1 MGTNVDTAA
10 TVRIDR
16 RPVGVAVIRIYNTL
30 TRTTEPLVP
39 RVPGEVGLYVCGM
52 TVYDHC
58 HIGHARAMMAFDVV
72 VRHLRRRGLRVKF
85 VRNHTDVDDK
95 ILARAL
101 ELGVPPLELSAQFI
115 AELDADLD
123 AVGILRPDVA
133 PQVSDHIPEV
143 VAMIEALL
151 TKEHAYLA
159 ANGDVYFSIES
170 SPGYGKLSGRKID
183 ELREGARVAVDPN
196 KRHPGD
202 FALWKSVPDSAD
214 LGWSAPFG
222 RGRPGWHIECSAMAA
237 RHLGEQFDLHGGGID
252 LVFPHHENEIAQSE
266 CASGHRPF
274 ATVWMHNGHL
284 TLVDA
289 AGEPVK
295 MSKSLGNV
303 VRIRDLVERVPA
315 EALRLMYVD
324 THYRSPLPFSDQK
337 LADALAVLDRVYLAR
352 ETVDEVV
359 GRGVSAPLDQLPDS
373 ARDAHALATAFVAKC
388 DDAMD
393 DDFNSAAAIGH
404 FFELVRAINRFG
416 NDKKARARGADALRP
431 ALDAFAVVAEV
442 FGIAALTPA
451 AYFDEA
457 KGKRMRAQGR
467 SVEAIDALVAERSA
481 ARAAKDWARADA
493 ARVQLDEAGIT
504 VMDGADGSTWRVRID
519 A

>member
-1 MGTNVDTAA
+1 
-10 TVRIDR
+10 
-16 RPVGVAVIRIYNTL
+16 VIRIYNTL
-30 TRTTEPLVP
+30 TRTTEPLEP
-39 RVPGEVGLYVCGM
+39 IVPGEVGLYVCGM

-72 VRHLRRRGLRVKF
+72 VRHLRRRGYRVRF

-95 ILARAL
+95 ILARAV

-133 PQVSDHIPEV
+133 PQVSQHIPDV
-143 VAMIEALL
+143 IALITALIERG
-151 TKEHAYLA
+151 HAYLA
-159 ANGDVYFSIES
+159 DNGDVYFSIES
-170 SPGYGKLSGRKID
+170 CPGYGKLSGRKID
-183 ELREGARVAVDPN
+183 EMREGARVAVEAS

-202 FALWKSVPDSAD
+202 FALWKAVPAAGD
-214 LGWSAPFG
+214 LGWEAPFG

-237 RHLGEQFDLHGGGID
+237 HHLGEQFDLHGGGID

-266 CASGHRPF
+266 CATGHRPF
-274 ATVWMHNGHL
+274 AKVWMHNGHL

-303 VRIRDLVERVPA
+303 VRIRDIVARVPA

-337 LADALAVLDRVYLAR
+337 LADALGVLDRVYVAR
-352 ETVDEVV
+352 ETVDDVV
-359 GRGVSAPLDQLPDS
+359 GRGVSAPLSELPES
-373 ARDAHALATAFVAKC
+373 AREVHALAAAFVAKF
-388 DDAMD
+388 DAAMD

-431 ALDAFAVVAEV
+431 ALAAFAVVAEV
-442 FGIAALTPA
+442 FGIAALAPA

-457 KGKRMRAQGR
+457 KVKRMRAQGR
-467 SVEAIDALVAERSA
+467 SIEAIDALVAERSA
-481 ARAAKDWARADA
+481 ARTAKDWARADA
-493 ARVQLDEAGIT
+493 ARLQLDEQGIT
-504 VMDGADGSTWRVRID
+504 VMDGAEGSTWRVRVD

>member
-1 MGTNVDTAA
+1 
-10 TVRIDR
+10 
-16 RPVGVAVIRIYNTL
+16 VIRIYNTL
-30 TRTTEPLVP
+30 TRTVEPLEP

-72 VRHLRRRGLRVKF
+72 VRHLRRRGLKVTF

-95 ILARAL
+95 ILARAA
-101 ELGVPPLELSAQFI
+101 ELGVPPLALSAQFI
-115 AELDADLD
+115 QELDTDLD

-133 PQVSDHIPEV
+133 PQVSEHIPEV

-151 TKEHAYLA
+151 ARGHAYVA
-159 ANGDVYFSIES
+159 DNGDVYFSIES
-170 SPGYGKLSGRKID
+170 CPGYGKLSGRKID
-183 ELREGARVAVDPN
+183 ELREGARVAVEAS

-202 FALWKSVPDSAD
+202 FALWKAVPEEAD
-214 LGWSAPFG
+214 LGWEAPFG

-274 ATVWMHNGHL
+274 ARVWMHNGHL

-303 VRIRDLVERVPA
+303 VRIRDIVARVPA

-337 LADALAVLDRVYLAR
+337 LEAALGVLDRVYIAK
-352 ETVDEVV
+352 ETVEEVV
-359 GRGVSAPLDQLPDS
+359 GKGVSAPLDQLPES
-373 ARDAHALATAFVAKC
+373 AREVHALASAFVEKF
-388 DDAMD
+388 DTAMD

-404 FFELVRAINRFG
+404 FFELVRAVNRFG

-431 ALDAFAVVAEV
+431 VQAAFAAVAEV
-442 FGIAALTPA
+442 FGIGAMAPS

-457 KGKRMRAQGR
+457 KVKRLAAQGR
-467 SVEAIDALVAERSA
+467 SVAEVDALVSERA
-481 ARAAKDWARADA
+481 DARAAKDWARADA
-493 ARVQLDEAGIT
+493 ARARLDELGIA
-504 VMDGADGSTWRVRID
+504 VMDGPEGSTWRVRVD

>member
-1 MGTNVDTAA
+1 M
-10 TVRIDR
+10 
-16 RPVGVAVIRIYNTL
+16 IRIYNTL
-30 TRTTEPLVP
+30 TRTVEPLEP

-95 ILARAL
+95 ILARAQ
-101 ELGVPPLELSAQFI
+101 ELRVPPLVLSAQFI

-133 PQVSDHIPEV
+133 PQVSEHIPEV
-143 VAMIEALL
+143 IAMTEALIE
-151 TKEHAYLA
+151 KGHAYVA

-170 SPGYGKLSGRKID
+170 CPGYGKLSGRKIED
-183 ELREGARVAVDPN
+183 MREGARVAVDPH

-202 FALWKSVPDSAD
+202 FALWKAVSGEGD
-214 LGWSAPFG
+214 LGWDASFG

-274 ATVWMHNGHL
+274 AKVWMHNGHL

-303 VRIRDLVERVPA
+303 VRIRDIVARVPA

-337 LADALAVLDRVYLAR
+337 LADAIGVLDRVYIAR
-352 ETVDEVV
+352 ETVDDVV
-359 GRGVSAPLDQLPDS
+359 GRGVGAPIDSLPES
-373 ARDAHALATAFVAKC
+373 AREVHALATTFVAKF
-388 DDAMD
+388 DAAMD
-393 DDFNSAAAIGH
+393 EDFNSAAAIAH

-416 NDKKARARGADALRP
+416 NDKKARAKGADALRP
-431 ALDAFAVVAEV
+431 ALACFAVVAEV
-442 FGIAALTPA
+442 FGIAALSPA

-457 KGKRMRAQGR
+457 KVKRMRAQGR
-467 SVEAIDALVAERSA
+467 SIEAIDALVAERSA

-493 ARVQLDEAGIT
+493 ARAQLDEQGIT
-504 VMDGADGSTWRVRID
+504 VMDGPEGSTWRVRVD

>member
-1 MGTNVDTAA
+1 M
-10 TVRIDR
+10 
-16 RPVGVAVIRIYNTL
+16 IRIYNTL
-30 TRTTEPLVP
+30 TRTVEPLEP
-39 RVPGEVGLYVCGM
+39 LVPGEVGLYVCGM

-95 ILARAL
+95 ILNRAQ
-101 ELGVPPLELSAQFI
+101 ELGVPPLVLSAQFI

-133 PQVSDHIPEV
+133 PQVSEHIPEV
-143 VAMIEALL
+143 IAMIEALIE
-151 TKEHAYLA
+151 KGHAYVA
-159 ANGDVYFSIES
+159 ANGDVYFSIERC
-170 SPGYGKLSGRKID
+170 PGYGKLSGRKIED
-183 ELREGARVAVDPN
+183 MREGARVAVDPH

-202 FALWKSVPDSAD
+202 FALWKAVPVATD
-214 LGWSAPFG
+214 LGWEASFG

-274 ATVWMHNGHL
+274 AKVWMHNGHL

-303 VRIRDLVERVPA
+303 VRIRDIVARVPA

-337 LADALAVLDRVYLAR
+337 LADALGVLDRVYIAR

-359 GRGVSAPLDQLPDS
+359 GRGVGAPLASLPDS
-373 ARDAHALATAFVAKC
+373 AREVHALATSFVAKFEA
-388 DDAMD
+388 AMD
-393 DDFNSAAAIGH
+393 EDFNSAAAIAH

-431 ALDAFAVVAEV
+431 ALECFAVVAEV
-442 FGIAALTPA
+442 FGIAALSPA
-451 AYFDEA
+451 AYFEEA
-457 KGKRMRAQGR
+457 KVKRMREQGR
-467 SVEAIDALVAERSA
+467 SIEAIDALVAERA
-481 ARAAKDWARADA
+481 EARAAKDWARADA
-493 ARVQLDEAGIT
+493 ARVQLEEQGIT
-504 VMDGADGSTWRVRID
+504 VMDGPEGSTWRVRVD

>member
-1 MGTNVDTAA
+1 M
-10 TVRIDR
+10 
-16 RPVGVAVIRIYNTL
+16 IRIYNTL
-30 TRTTEPLVP
+30 TRTVEPLEP
-39 RVPGEVGLYVCGM
+39 LVPGEVGLYVCGM

-95 ILARAL
+95 ILNRAQ
-101 ELGVPPLELSAQFI
+101 ELGVPPLVLSAQFI

-133 PQVSDHIPEV
+133 PQVSEHIPEV
-143 VAMIEALL
+143 ITMIEALIG
-151 TKEHAYLA
+151 KGHAYVA
-159 ANGDVYFSIES
+159 ANGDVYFSIERC
-170 SPGYGKLSGRKID
+170 PGYGKLSGRKIED
-183 ELREGARVAVDPN
+183 MREGARVAVDPH

-202 FALWKSVPDSAD
+202 FALWKAVPVATD
-214 LGWSAPFG
+214 LGWEASFG

-274 ATVWMHNGHL
+274 AKVWMHNGHL

-303 VRIRDLVERVPA
+303 VRIRDIVARVPA

-337 LADALAVLDRVYLAR
+337 LADALGVLDRVYIAR

-359 GRGVSAPLDQLPDS
+359 GRGVGAPLAALPDS
-373 ARDAHALATAFVAKC
+373 AREVHALATSFVAKFEA
-388 DDAMD
+388 AMD
-393 DDFNSAAAIGH
+393 EDFNSAAAIAH

-431 ALDAFAVVAEV
+431 ALECFAVVAEV
-442 FGIAALTPA
+442 FGIAALSPA
-451 AYFDEA
+451 AYFEEA
-457 KGKRMRAQGR
+457 KVKRMREQGR
-467 SVEAIDALVAERSA
+467 SIEAIDALVAERA
-481 ARAAKDWARADA
+481 EARAAKDWARADA
-493 ARVQLDEAGIT
+493 ARVQLEEQGIT
-504 VMDGADGSTWRVRID
+504 VMDGPEGSTWRVRVD